1 MHHSYQ
7 GAPFLSTP
15 PIAEKSATGD
25 NKDQMAEIK
34 IFKEKNSSRHS
45 GTTRGHRMRHPIAQ
59 SILWMVLVLVFSA
72 PMVVAQI
79 MPVRLPLQQRSELLN
94 GLKVIVVE
102 RPGLSSVTAVLV
114 TFAGSSADESGKS
127 GTASLTAKMLLASTA
142 QRKSAQIVDDLAGEG
157 ITASSYADYDASW
170 FRMSGSARNVNSL
183 LEHFSDLIL
192 NSNFDSKE
200 LEQLKE
206 TTKAEMI
213 RRRSDAAV
221 LAGLY
226 FQEKL
231 FGFHPYGYPPEGAP
245 FTISDI
251 GVADCLKFYQRFY
264 HPNNALLVLVG
275 GVRAEDV
282 ISRARLLW
290 GGWRNIPVPPI
301 FPKPAKQPVGVLIRI
316 ADRPGAGTAQIR
328 LGRIGVQRTIRDYYN
343 LEMMNF
349 MLGGEGSSSR
359 LADRLQKKEQL
370 TNAVHSQFEYHINGG
385 AWKVTLSTPSASV
398 PAAIAGVIDEIK
410 KLRILRANNS
420 ELAEAA
426 ATMNTRLAAQVETN
440 DQVADALAKME
451 VYNLAF
457 DTYSAYGSHLS
468 RVSPEQVQQT
478 AREYLDPDSLV
489 VVVVGDASVMKEGLE
504 KIGKVEVFPGN

>member
-1 MHHSYQ
+1 MRQHI
-7 GAPFLSTP
+7 AP
-15 PIAEKSATGD
+15 
-25 NKDQMAEIK
+25 
-34 IFKEKNSSRHS
+34 
-45 GTTRGHRMRHPIAQ
+45 
-59 SILWMVLVLVFSA
+59 SILWMVLVFVFSA
-72 PMVVAQI
+72 PMVVAQT
-79 MPVRLPLQQRSELLN
+79 MPVRLPMQQRSELLN

-102 RPGLSSVTAVLV
+102 RPGLSSVTAVLI

-170 FRMSGSARNVNSL
+170 FRMSGSAQNVNSL

-200 LEQLKE
+200 LERLKE

-213 RRRSDAAV
+213 RWRSDPAA

-245 FTISDI
+245 FTISDV

-282 ISRARLLW
+282 ISKARLLW

-301 FPKPAKQPVGVLIRI
+301 FPKPARQPVGVLIRI
-316 ADRPGAGTAQIR
+316 ADRPGAGTAQVR
-328 LGRIGVQRTIRDYYN
+328 LGRIGVQRTIRDYYS

-359 LADRLQKKEQL
+359 LAERLQKKEQL
-370 TNAVHSQFEYHINGG
+370 TNTVYSQFEYHINGG
-385 AWKVTLSTPSASV
+385 AWKVSFSTPSASV
-398 PAAIAGVIDEIK
+398 PAAIADVIDEIK
-410 KLRILRANNS
+410 RLRILKVSNS
-420 ELAEAA
+420 ELATAA
-426 ATMNTRLAAQVETN
+426 ATMNARLAAQVETN

-457 DTYSAYGSHLS
+457 DTYSAYGSRLS
-468 RVSPEQVQQT
+468 HISPEQVQQA
-478 AREYLDPDSLV
+478 AREYMDPDSLV